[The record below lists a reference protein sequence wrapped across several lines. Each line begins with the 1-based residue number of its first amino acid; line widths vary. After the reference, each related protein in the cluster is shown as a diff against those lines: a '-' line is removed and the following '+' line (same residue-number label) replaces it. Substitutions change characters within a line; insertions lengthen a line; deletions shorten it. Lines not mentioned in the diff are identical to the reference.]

1 MFDPNKFLQDVVSKK
16 AETIRGYFAEGA
28 VICWHDSNEQFT
40 LDEFIKA
47 NCEYPSI
54 WRCEIERIEKFEKGF
69 VVAAQ
74 MDHPQDGFY
83 VKYVSFIEL
92 NSDEKVQRLDEY
104 FVAIEEIPQW
114 RRDMNVG
121 RSIK

>member
-121 RSIK
+121 QPIK

>member
-28 VICWHDSNEQFT
+28 IICWHDSNEQFT

-121 RSIK
+121 QPIK

>member
-28 VICWHDSNEQFT
+28 IICWHDSNEQFT

-54 WRCEIERIEKFEKGF
+54 WGCEIERIEKFEKGF

-121 RSIK
+121 QPIK